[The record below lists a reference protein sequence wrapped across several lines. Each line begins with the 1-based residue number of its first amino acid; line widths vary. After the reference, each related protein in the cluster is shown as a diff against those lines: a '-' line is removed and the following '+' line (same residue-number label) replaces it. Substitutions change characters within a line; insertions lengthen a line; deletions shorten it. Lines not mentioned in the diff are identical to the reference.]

1 MNMKTGAAARGHC
14 GKGPATYLDCMVGE
28 EMPDVIL
35 EEMPDVILEEM
46 PDVILEE
53 MREVASWNLC
63 IAETACS

>member
-1 MNMKTGAAARGHC
+1 MKTGAAARGHC
-14 GKGPATYLDCMVGE
+14 GKGPATYLDCMVA
-28 EMPDVIL
+28 

>member
-46 PDVILEE
+46 
-53 MREVASWNLC
+53 REVASWNLC

>member
-1 MNMKTGAAARGHC
+1 MKTGAAARGHC

-35 EEMPDVILEEM
+35 EEM
-46 PDVILEE
+46 
-53 MREVASWNLC
+53 REVASWNLC

>member
-1 MNMKTGAAARGHC
+1 MKTGAAARGHC

-46 PDVILEE
+46 
-53 MREVASWNLC
+53 REVASWNLC